1 MTASAPTAIT
11 LHFQLTPQDYVRANW
26 DFYRSSRVMWIIWI
40 WLGPCMFAAGIY
52 RFFAETGHPLTFP
65 LFIGAIMLIFMPW
78 SLFVLPRSAFRKQPA
93 MAAPQSIAVGPDGVT
108 FDSPLFRGADAWE
121 LYASFS
127 ETKHLFMLYLKP
139 RMFRIVPKRA
149 FSSAEQIDQ
158 FRSLIAQ
165 HIPPRGLRW
174 NP

>member
-1 MTASAPTAIT
+1 
-11 LHFQLTPQDYVRANW
+11 
-26 DFYRSSRVMWIIWI
+26 
-40 WLGPCMFAAGIY
+40 
-52 RFFAETGHPLTFP
+52 
-65 LFIGAIMLIFMPW
+65 
-78 SLFVLPRSAFRKQPA
+78 

-108 FDSPLFRGADAWE
+108 VDSPLFRGADAWE

-165 HIPPRGLRW
+165 HLKAPPTQINRWIMVGKSGSRSKARASTVRGPRVMMVMSLGNCRTRSIRSRSAGCGW
-174 NP
+174 